1 MAPKTIKAALVDALE
16 DLSTEDMKKF
26 VHKLLDRR
34 EEPRVKRNR
43 VDGKD
48 RLDVVDVMVATFTEE
63 PALKLALDIL
73 RDICCQNVAERLR
86 EATAGLTSK
95 PADSGQNQESKG
107 QHQESK
113 GQHQESKG
121 QHQES
126 KDEHFVDKHRRALIE
141 RISNIDPILD
151 QLLGSVIQHGAYDR
165 IRAQLT
171 TQDKVR
177 ELFKCLRAGPE
188 VKDRFYTVLQ
198 EEEGYLIRDLQKQ
211 Q

>member
-95 PADSGQNQESKG
+95 PADN
-107 QHQESK
+107 
-113 GQHQESKG
+113 
-121 QHQES
+121 
-126 KDEHFVDKHRRALIE
+126 EHFVDKHRRALIE

>member
-95 PADSGQNQESKG
+95 PADSGQNQESK
-107 QHQESK
+107 
-113 GQHQESKG
+113 
-121 QHQES
+121 
-126 KDEHFVDKHRRALIE
+126 DEHFVDKHRRALIE

>member
-113 GQHQESKG
+113 
-121 QHQES
+121 
-126 KDEHFVDKHRRALIE
+126 DEHFVDKHRRALIE